1 MKEDGSFSFLKQ
13 TIATYKFW
21 SESSLQWDLGAE
33 EDKECPDKFGD
44 FFYQNDLLT
53 V

>member
-1 MKEDGSFSFLKQ
+1 MEAFSFLKQ

-33 EDKECPDKFGD
+33 EDKECPAKFGH
-44 FFYQNDLLT
+44 FFYQND
-53 V
+53 